1 MIHTILVEDDPFT
14 QNYFSRMLDSDEKIH
29 LVTAV
34 RDAFEAEKLCTKET
48 DLVLMDVQ
56 TLHRHSGLAAGK
68 RIKEKHPHI
77 KVIIMTSLVDPGI
90 LASAKQGCA
99 DSLWYKDHGTKGIIE
114 IIERTM
120 AGEHVFPD
128 AAPPVELEGALSDV
142 FSPAQIEILRC
153 YIRGMSYAEIGK
165 KFHMS
170 KDGVNWNMREM
181 VRRGGFESKEDLI
194 AMAIDS
200 KLIVTT
206 LKEE

>member
-1 MIHTILVEDDPFT
+1 MIHTILVEDDLFT
-14 QNYFSRMLDSDEKIH
+14 QNYFSRMLDSDERIH
-29 LVTAV
+29 LDTAV
-34 RDAFEAEKLCTKET
+34 QDAFEAEKLCTKET

-77 KVIIMTSLVDPGI
+77 KIIIMTSLVDPGI
-90 LASAKQGCA
+90 LTSAKMGCA
-99 DSLWYKDHGTKGIIE
+99 DSLWYKDHGAKGIME

-128 AAPPVELEGALSDV
+128 TAPPVELEGALSDV

>member
-1 MIHTILVEDDPFT
+1 
-14 QNYFSRMLDSDEKIH
+14 
-29 LVTAV
+29 
-34 RDAFEAEKLCTKET
+34 
-48 DLVLMDVQ
+48 
-56 TLHRHSGLAAGK
+56 
-68 RIKEKHPHI
+68 
-77 KVIIMTSLVDPGI
+77 MTSLVDPGI
-90 LASAKQGCA
+90 LTSAKMGCA
-99 DSLWYKDHGTKGIIE
+99 DSLWYKDHGAKGMME
-114 IIERTM
+114 VIERTM

-128 AAPPVELEGALSDV
+128 AAPPVELEGTLSDV

-153 YIRGMSYAEIGK
+153 YIRGMSYAEIGR

-206 LKEE
+206 LKDE